1 MRLVAFRNDSTVLYR
16 HGGRYLPFGISVDV
30 QKECDR
36 RDVSGDQWQARIVT
50 TSSVVN
56 SPSKGRP
63 TSSRTAVVSP
73 S

>member
-1 MRLVAFRNDSTVLYR
+1 MRITEIFSLCYHMLKLGYELILDFQMKKDD
-16 HGGRYLPFGISVDV
+16 DV
-30 QKECDR
+30 
-36 RDVSGDQWQARIVT
+36 
-50 TSSVVN
+50 SSVVN